1 MIASTAIKANDIGA
15 ETSSEGPTPVPP
27 APSEKSSDQKLQNWL
42 IGFGFSWL
50 PVLSYP
56 VVVLLRTG
64 EFLQFL
70 SLVFTDASVIYI
82 GVSLTVSAMNDLGPK
97 ESTRA
102 KLYTLFLAF
111 AAMVYSGINLTQKLL
126 TQEKVNA
133 VVLIVMNLAFLAVPL
148 VCGFHQ
154 YLRKDGGNNDE

>member
-1 MIASTAIKANDIGA
+1 MSVGTATRVNSVGA
-15 ETSSEGPTPVPP
+15 ETPPGGPTPAPP
-27 APSEKSSDQKLQNWL
+27 KKSGNQKLHNWL

-56 VVVLLRTG
+56 LVVLLRTG
-64 EFLQFL
+64 KLLQFL

-102 KLYTLFLAF
+102 KLYTLFLAL
-111 AAMVYSGINLTQKLL
+111 AAMVYSGINFTQKLL
-126 TQEKVNA
+126 PGSQVNTT
-133 VVLIVMNLAFLAVPL
+133 VLIAMNLVFLATPF
-148 VCGFHQ
+148 VCGLHQ
-154 YLRKDGGNNDE
+154 YLQKNGGNDDG